1 MFLPAAKIRVLASTA
16 KKGKTKLKENSLLY
30 VVRSGGLSVP
40 VSDAIH
46 EKFNGQI
53 AAMPAK
59 VLITRYGNETK
70 RRTEVKPTIFVFPMV
85 DCGEQDKGKC
95 LRNILSSLKD
105 YERHLENLWSYN
117 KHGSSATNLD
127 YIVGYP
133 TLEET
138 APPDTID
145 ELSGWLYVI
154 VNNLLHYY
162 HNLLISTVESKFRIL
177 NYVDATLPGLKFKIR
192 RDGVGVYQC
201 QHLQDIHDIVSDAS
215 NEQGK
220 IASII
225 KWALSQKALMT
236 RRLFYHNA
244 KVYENSDKISRDL
257 HTAMVVPK
265 PIMLHSVGW
274 ENLFRKGS
282 TSYRKL
288 KYTWMTST
296 NNLPVNYKG
305 GAHDRILPWVEYF
318 KAVSKGHI

>member
-1 MFLPAAKIRVLASTA
+1 LVSTA

-40 VSDAIH
+40 VSDVIC

-53 AAMPAK
+53 AVMPAK

-70 RRTEVKPTIFVFPMV
+70 RRAEVKPTIFVFPMV

-105 YERHLENLWSYN
+105 YKRHIENLWSYN
-117 KHGSSATNLD
+117 KHGCSATNLD

-162 HNLLISTVESKFRIL
+162 HNILISTVESKFRIL
-177 NYVDATLPGLKFKIR
+177 NDVDNALPGLKFKIR
-192 RDGVGVYQC
+192 RDDVGVYHC
-201 QHLQDIHDIVSDAS
+201 QHLQDIRDIVSDAS
-215 NEQGK
+215 NKKGK

-244 KVYENSDKISRDL
+244 KVYGSAYEISRDL

-265 PIMLHSVGW
+265 PIMLNSVGW
-274 ENLFRKGS
+274 ENLFLRGS
-282 TSYRKL
+282 LSYRKL

-296 NNLPVNYKG
+296 NNLPINYKG
-305 GAHDRILPWVEYF
+305 DTYNNLMPWVDYF
-318 KAVSKGHI
+318 KAASKGRI